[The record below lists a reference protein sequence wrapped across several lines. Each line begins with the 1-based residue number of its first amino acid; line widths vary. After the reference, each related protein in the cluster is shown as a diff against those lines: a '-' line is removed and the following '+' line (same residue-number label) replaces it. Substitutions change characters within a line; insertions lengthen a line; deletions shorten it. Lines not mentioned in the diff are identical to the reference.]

1 MNGRAHSMLS
11 LVPVSTRRQKRSFVD
26 FVYRVYSGNPCY
38 KDTLMPILNTFLY
51 QRDSFTSESYV
62 RPIQV
67 VSRGEI
73 AAQCVLVHHPGLPML
88 QVAFFDALPDR
99 RAAVDLLIEEARAE
113 ARRRGLRRIV
123 AGLNGHVWYGVG
135 YLADAFD
142 LPCPFDSMY
151 TPEYYLAYWSQHAEA
166 VHTLSTYRFDF
177 SEARPPD
184 PVLRR
189 AYSRFQFRRM
199 DMANF
204 KQESILFGELSNRFF
219 ADTYLYFER
228 DPHDMYRLLKP
239 IRPLLESE
247 NLIFACRDGKEIGFL
262 FWHPD
267 FNEVIP
273 GGRRN
278 STLSTG
284 VRCLLGKNR
293 IRNAKLNATG
303 VDPRYHGSS
312 VVAGLLG
319 ELCSSCAG
327 RYEGVESN
335 FVWDSNR
342 RSRYL
347 HQHFPHEEV
356 RHYKTFELEV
366 DGQTRDDGSFTTQGV
381 QP

>member
-1 MNGRAHSMLS
+1 MLS
-11 LVPVSTRRQKRSFVD
+11 LLPVGTRREKKSFVD
-26 FVYRVYSGNPCY
+26 FVYRVYAGNPCY
-38 KDTLMPILNTFLY
+38 KDTLMPILKFFLNHS
-51 QRDSFTSESYV
+51 DAFTSRAYV

-67 VSRGEI
+67 ASRGEV
-73 AAQCVLVHHPGLPML
+73 AAQCVLVHHPRFPVL

-99 RAAVDLLIEEARAE
+99 SAAVELLIEEARAE
-113 ARRRGLRRIV
+113 ARRRGLQRIV

-135 YLADAFD
+135 YLADGFD

-151 TPEYYLAYWSQHAEA
+151 TPDYYLAYWSRHAEA
-166 VHTLSTYRFDF
+166 VHTLSTYHFDF
-177 SEARPPD
+177 SEARPSD
-184 PVLRR
+184 TVLRR

-199 DMANF
+199 DMAKF
-204 KQESILFGELSNRFF
+204 KQEAILLGELSNRFF

-267 FNEVIP
+267 FNELIP

-278 STLSTG
+278 SALATG

-327 RYEGVESN
+327 RFEGVESN

-342 RSRYL
+342 KSRYL

-356 RHYKTFELEV
+356 RHYKTFELDVRE
-366 DGQTRDDGSFTTQGV
+366 QERDDVPSMTQGV
-381 QP
+381 RP

>member
-1 MNGRAHSMLS
+1 MKGGACSMPNL
-11 LVPVSTRRQKRSFVD
+11 LHVDTRRQKRAFVE
-26 FVYRVYSGNPCY
+26 FVYRVYAGNPCY
-38 KDTLMPILNTFLY
+38 RDTLMPILELFLY
-51 QRDSFTSESYV
+51 QRDAFTSESYV

-67 VSRGEI
+67 VSQGEVV
-73 AAQCVLVHHPGLPML
+73 AQCVLVHHPGFPML
-88 QVAFFDALPDR
+88 QVAFFEALPDR